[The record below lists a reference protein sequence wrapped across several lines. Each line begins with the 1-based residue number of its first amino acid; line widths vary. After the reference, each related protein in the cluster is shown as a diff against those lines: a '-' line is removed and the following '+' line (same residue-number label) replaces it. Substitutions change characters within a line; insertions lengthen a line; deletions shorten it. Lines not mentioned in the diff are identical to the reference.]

1 MSKLDS
7 ETIRKYALAAYQGTK
22 HCYQYL
28 QDHVISVLQSLLTRT
43 EYEESLVGTYYRS
56 HLLMRSLVRLD
67 HFDDFQAARSL
78 ARSMFELLLDMR
90 SLQRDPALSKR
101 YSSFPKIE
109 RMRTAIRIADFVAAH
124 SSTGRNTKY
133 PGRGMVSDF
142 VLGFYVLASKP
153 KTKPDPALRA
163 LR

>member
-1 MSKLDS
+1 
-7 ETIRKYALAAYQGTK
+7 
-22 HCYQYL
+22 
-28 QDHVISVLQSLLTRT
+28 
-43 EYEESLVGTYYRS
+43 
-56 HLLMRSLVRLD
+56 MRSLVRLD